1 MKRISIT
8 TLEKYRLFLAGDEW
22 TDQQA
27 MIAAIKS
34 PFLGNEYTRI
44 GSAFHAIVEQGEAAI
59 EELPEMGKFRVTL
72 KEEKTVKKKTDN
84 GITSCKVTEKWPVI
98 FNEEQVAMA
107 LKYRAKLSYAFHE
120 EWIGREFDTP
130 SMTIWV
136 HGRVDVLHGIFI
148 RDIKT
153 KYSKIKLEE
162 YTESAQWKCYLD
174 LTGLDTFYFDLFE
187 FPNYNISRHGY
198 DVSSL
203 GIRPYGAIECI
214 RYEGMEAENRQL
226 VCDFTD
232 FIVRHNLTSYLK
244 DRAF

>member
-8 TLEKYRLFLAGDEW
+8 TLESYRKMLSEKDEW
-22 TDQQA
+22 TTQESFIQDL
-27 MIAAIKS
+27 KT

-44 GSAFHAIVEQGEAAI
+44 GSAFHAIVEQGESII
-59 EELPEMGKFRVTL
+59 EKLPEDGKFRVTV
-72 KEEKTVKKKTDN
+72 E
-84 GITSCKVTEKWPVI
+84 GWPVT

-107 LKYRAKLSYAFHE
+107 LKYRSKLPYALHE
-120 EWIGREFDTP
+120 EWIGREFETP
-130 SMTIWV
+130 AMTIWV
-136 HGRVDVLHGIFI
+136 HGRVDVLHGLFV

-153 KYSKIKLEE
+153 KYSPVK
-162 YTESAQWKCYLD
+162 YDDYANSAQWKFYLD

-187 FPNYNISRHGY
+187 FPGYKIDKHGY

-214 RYEGMEAENRQL
+214 RYDGMTQENKQL

-232 FIVRHNLTSYLK
+232 FIVKHDLTDYLK
-244 DRAF
+244 ERENN

>member
-8 TLEKYRLFLAGDEW
+8 TLETYRKFLAGDEW
-22 TDQQA
+22 TDQDA
-27 MIAAIKS
+27 MITAIKS

-59 EELPEMGKFRVTL
+59 EELPEMGKFRVT
-72 KEEKTVKKKTDN
+72 VD
-84 GITSCKVTEKWPVI
+84 GKWPVI

-107 LKYRAKLSYAFHE
+107 LKYRSKLPHAFHE

-130 SMTIWV
+130 SMPIWV

-162 YTESAQWKCYLD
+162 YTESAQWKFYLD

-187 FPNYNISRHGY
+187 FPNYKIDKHGY

-214 RYEGMEAENRQL
+214 RYDGMEAENRQL

-232 FIVRHNLTSYLK
+232 FIVRHNLTSFLK

>member
-8 TLEKYRLFLAGDEW
+8 TLETYRKFLAGDEW
-22 TDQQA
+22 TTQQT
-27 MIAAIKS
+27 MIEALTA
-34 PFLGNEYTRI
+34 PFQGNAYTRI
-44 GSAFHAIVEQGEAAI
+44 GSAFHAIVEQGEEVI
-59 EELPEMGKFRVTL
+59 EELDEMGKFRVTV
-72 KEEKTVKKKTDN
+72 E
-84 GITSCKVTEKWPVI
+84 GWPVI
-98 FNEEQVAMA
+98 FNEAQVAMA
-107 LKYRAKLSYAFHE
+107 LKYRSKLPYAFHE

-130 SMTIWV
+130 SMPIWV
-136 HGRVDVLHGIFI
+136 HGRVDVLHGTFV

-153 KYSKIKLEE
+153 KYSSVK
-162 YTESAQWKCYLD
+162 YDDYANSAQWKFYLD

-187 FPNYNISRHGY
+187 FPGYKIDKHGY

-214 RYEGMEAENRQL
+214 RYDGMVEENRQL

-232 FIVRHNLTSYLK
+232 FIVKHNLTKYLK

>member
-1 MKRISIT
+1 MKRIAIT
-8 TLEKYRLFLAGDEW
+8 TLETYRKYLAGDEW
-22 TDQQA
+22 TTQQSVIDA
-27 MIAAIKS
+27 LVV
-34 PFLGNEYTRI
+34 PFQGNAYTRI
-44 GSAFHAIVEQGEAAI
+44 GSAFHAIVEQGESVV
-59 EELPEMGKFRVTL
+59 EELPEMGKFRVT
-72 KEEKTVKKKTDN
+72 VD
-84 GITSCKVTEKWPVI
+84 GWPVI

-107 LKYRAKLSYAFHE
+107 LKYRAKLPYAFHE

-130 SMTIWV
+130 SMLIWV
-136 HGRVDVLHGIFI
+136 HGRVDVLHGIFV

-153 KYSKIKLEE
+153 KYSAVKFAD
-162 YTESAQWKCYLD
+162 YADSAQWKFYLD

-187 FPNYNISRHGY
+187 FPNYKIDKHGY

-214 RYEGMEAENRQL
+214 RYKGMERDNHQL

-232 FIVRHNLTSYLK
+232 FVVKNNLTTYLK